1 MPESELLFDSS
12 SSRALTDKTRV
23 YLIEAYSNL
32 AVVYLQTGRFDEA
45 ERAVKSAEKVGFKVN
60 PMLKEDIAAK
70 KKAGS

>member
-1 MPESELLFDSS
+1 MGRFPEAEREYKATIAADP
-12 SSRALTDKTRV
+12 KTG
-23 YLIEAYSNL
+23 EAYSNL

-70 KKAGS
+70 KKAGQ